1 MHFLDVP
8 WEHREFAK
16 HMGAKWDSQAKRWYV
31 PDGVDPAPFHRWAIK
46 ETPER
51 VDQASQFAIH
61 ADRFALL
68 NGEVACWKCKE
79 TTPVSAFFL
88 DGYSEPDDETGGRV
102 VSSEQTVIHG
112 VVGLNPDVSELI
124 QQEAPWMRPGFSK
137 TRDHAYLASHCQHC
151 DALQG
156 AWFMSE
162 PGAPFFPQTSQEAAR
177 LTVRWFD
184 TPIEIDGDPSWS
196 SWTDWLPRQ

>member
-8 WEHREFAK
+8 WDRKDIVKA
-16 HMGAKWDSQAKRWYV
+16 MGAKWDPAAKRWYV
-31 PDGVDPAPFHRWAIK
+31 PDGVDPAPFHRWAIN
-46 ETPER
+46 EAPTMMS
-51 VDQASQFAIH
+51 QASQFAIH

-68 NGEVACWKCKE
+68 NGEVACWKCKQ

-88 DGYSEPDDETGGRV
+88 DGYSEPDEESNERV
-102 VSSEQTVIHG
+102 VSSEQTVVHG
-112 VVGLNPDVSELI
+112 VVGLNPEVSELI
-124 QQEAPWMRPGFSK
+124 KQEAPWMRPGFSK
-137 TRDHAYLASHCQHC
+137 TRDHAYLAPHCQHC

-156 AWFMSE
+156 AWFLSE
-162 PGAPFFPQTSQEAAR
+162 PGAPFFPQTPQEAAR